1 MSASY
6 TTGGDVSNSRDGTP
20 LDNLS
25 EVEKNSEPEI
35 IKKKNFTL
43 LDPDDDD
50 FSVDSEAGYIS
61 ERKDR
66 TFEFSDSK
74 TVMRIIRL
82 VLVIQVIAFVTDNPS
97 IQIPILFR
105 IISFGPLF
113 YAIRFYSRPFID
125 FVYVFQYLMEL
136 LSSTLDNWS
145 TGRVVFDS
153 PDISQTPNVAR
164 HLSQSE

>member
-1 MSASY
+1 MSY
-6 TTGGDVSNSRDGTP
+6 NTGGGETNSTDNVS
-20 LDNLS
+20 
-25 EVEKNSEPEI
+25 EEEKNSEPEI
-35 IKKKNFTL
+35 IKKKNDNFNL
-43 LDPDDDD
+43 LDPEDDD

-74 TVMRIIRL
+74 TIMRIIRL

-105 IISFGPLF
+105 IISYGPLF

-125 FVYVFQYLMEL
+125 FVYALQYLLEIL
-136 LSSTLDNWS
+136 NSTLDNWS

-153 PDISQTPNVAR
+153 PDTPNVVR